1 MTRVMVGVMIMIA
14 TLTVM
19 MRPFFPALFPLL
31 ATKVPGT
38 FNDLRRPIA
47 KSAFVSLL
55 PAKVPFRLADCGRLW
70 SAGPFEMFFRALR
83 LFR

>member
-1 MTRVMVGVMIMIA
+1 MAGVMIMIA
-14 TLTVM
+14 TLTAM
-19 MRPFFPALFPLL
+19 MMMTPFFPALFLLL